1 MSWQLIFTEQYVR
14 KATKFIKQHPD
25 ALNQYAKTLALMEI
39 NPHHPS
45 LRLHNLQGRLS
56 GLQSVSINLKYRIT
70 IEMIVTDKDI
80 ILVNVGDHGQVY

>member
-1 MSWQLIFTEQYVR
+1 MSWQLIYTEQYMR
-14 KATKFIKQHPD
+14 KAAKFIKQHPD
-25 ALNQYAKTLALMEI
+25 ALNQYAKTLTLMEI

-70 IEMIVTDKDI
+70 IEMIVTEKDI
-80 ILVNVGDHGQVY
+80 ILVNVGDHNQVY